1 MSKLAAERL
10 VAVCLIIVAAIL
22 YTQSTGLPQR
32 AGSFPQFAEISVA
45 LLAALIFAR
54 TFLESNKKKLEGNVY
69 FEFTYKAWKPVAVM
83 VTSIVYCFAIFKLG
97 FYVSSVVF
105 FFIAAY
111 LTGLRNHKYI
121 FLTAIILFP
130 LVYLFFSIALDAYLP
145 EGILL

>member
-54 TFLESNKKKLEGNVY
+54 TFLESNKKNLEGNVY
-69 FEFTYKAWKPVAVM
+69 FEF
-83 VTSIVYCFAIFKLG
+83 FIFLNDLCIGG
-97 FYVSSVVF
+97 FKIRYP
-105 FFIAAY
+105 FFISFY
-111 LTGLRNHKYI
+111 LSAK
-121 FLTAIILFP
+121 II
-130 LVYLFFSIALDAYLP
+130 SA
-145 EGILL
+145 